1 MTEGPLAG
9 HSRFSSR
16 RATFGVGFVVA
27 AIVIVVDQL
36 TKTWAV
42 NALADG
48 RRIRLIWT
56 LQFNL
61 TYNSGMAFSK
71 GTGFGPLIGAL
82 AVIVV
87 IGLVVSLRRVSNTMT
102 LLATGLIIGGALGN
116 IIDRLLRGDAWFHG
130 SVIDFIDLQWWPVFN
145 VADMC
150 VMTGAAMMI
159 FGVSRSPGHGKAASL
174 S

>member
-1 MTEGPLAG
+1 MTEGSPTVFFRL
-9 HSRFSSR
+9 SSR
-16 RATFGVGFVVA
+16 RATFGAGFVIA
-27 AIVIVVDQL
+27 AVVVIVDQL
-36 TKTWAV
+36 TKAWAV
-42 NALADG
+42 DSLANG
-48 RRIRLIWT
+48 RRIHLVWT

-71 GTGFGPLIGAL
+71 GTGLGPLIGAL

-87 IGLVVSLRRVSNTMT
+87 VGLVISLGRVNNRVT

-116 IIDRLLRGDAWFHG
+116 IVDRLFRGDAWFHG
-130 SVIDFIDLQWWPVFN
+130 SVIDFIDFQWWPVFN

-150 VMTGAAMMI
+150 VMIGAATLV
-159 FGVSRSPGHGKAASL
+159 FGVSRSQQHGNVTPL